1 MFQVLYFVSM
11 HLLSSHAYE
20 SIKKEY
26 EIELTNGYEEGVV
39 GVHLKNKQ
47 QQDKAMK
54 MFLAGKTRC
63 PIREALKNFFTM
75 SNHGGGAG
83 AVPYKIQDKTNRCE
97 VCLL

>member
-39 GVHLKNKQ
+39 GVHLKNKKQ
-47 QQDKAMK
+47 QEKK
-54 MFLAGKTRC
+54 K
-63 PIREALKNFFTM
+63 EEEEK
-75 SNHGGGAG
+75 
-83 AVPYKIQDKTNRCE
+83 E
-97 VCLL
+97 EEEEE